1 MNFDE
6 FLKRKPAVDTPN
18 GEMVGVGLDVP
29 MPEQRPA
36 EQELATEGAKMKRRT
51 EWWNEPNYT
60 QAVEAQ
66 RKAAMEAAERDV
78 NRAKRER
85 DAALITD
92 MADVF
97 TRMVAQR
104 GSGAWMMPSV
114 ENRAGAANEAYTN
127 ALRRKDG
134 LAVDY
139 DGKLFQARVQD
150 FQNKRKQQQADR
162 EYELAVDKAK
172 RDAEQQA
179 YENAVKRAELAIAQA
194 KNEDE
199 RLRAWA
205 KLDNDMKI
213 AGMNNATRMKV
224 QDEITKRAGMYGYG
238 RSAVKEID
246 LGGGQF
252 IEVDRGRWSSPNKP
266 AIAKIVKQAIINE
279 MSQKEKDA
287 FKKMG
292 WLPIS
297 LQQKYGFQTVS
308 DMTTNRLFDKWRDF
322 DASIEYVK
330 KHYGVD
336 SRSYQDDYDNDPNAE
351 EGKKEDI
358 SKPNWGESK
367 ENNDTDW

>member
-18 GEMVGVGLDVP
+18 GEIEGVGLDVP

-36 EQELATEGAKMKRRT
+36 EQELATEGAKLKRRT
-51 EWWNEPNYT
+51 EWWNEPNYA

-172 RDAEQQA
+172 RETKQQA
-179 YENAVKRAELAIAQA
+179 FENALAMAKFEAEKGKKNLDILLQQGRIDEQKYKAEKAKIEASYANRVQQSIIA
-194 KNEDE
+194 KNNAAQGEYIAYDEDGVPHQFKTAKAQE
-199 RLRAWA
+199 QYAREHGTWEEIPGTTESVRIGSNGFGMPDTTRTTTTRVIGGRAF
-205 KLDNDMKI
+205 N
-213 AGMNNATRMKV
+213 
-224 QDEITKRAGMYGYG
+224 
-238 RSAVKEID
+238 
-246 LGGGQF
+246 
-252 IEVDRGRWSSPNKP
+252 P
-266 AIAKIVKQAIINE
+266 
-279 MSQKEKDA
+279 KEKKKGKTMPGVNNEN
-287 FKKMG
+287 KKMPG
-292 WLPIS
+292 
-297 LQQKYGFQTVS
+297 
-308 DMTTNRLFDKWRDF
+308 
-322 DASIEYVK
+322 VK
-330 KHYGVD
+330 
-336 SRSYQDDYDNDPNAE
+336 
-351 EGKKEDI
+351 
-358 SKPNWGESK
+358 
-367 ENNDTDW
+367 

>member
-29 MPEQRPA
+29 MPEQKPA

-104 GSGAWMMPSV
+104 GGGAWMMPSV

-224 QDEITKRAGMYGYG
+224 QDEITKRAGMYGGGRGYSELFDVG
-238 RSAVKEID
+238 DGKFIELDKRKMTALNKSAIADAIRSAIME
-246 LGGGQF
+246 
-252 IEVDRGRWSSPNKP
+252 
-266 AIAKIVKQAIINE
+266 E
-279 MSQKEKDA
+279 MSDEERQTGYFGDKL
-287 FKKMG
+287 KKKLG
-292 WLPIS
+292 VDKLS
-297 LQQKYGFQTVS
+297 DLNYNELYNLRGKYT
-308 DMTTNRLFDKWRDF
+308 DYIR
-322 DASIEYVK
+322 
-330 KHYGVD
+330 KHYGFDGISGGASINQWDD
-336 SRSYQDDYDNDPNAE
+336 SEEDNPDKDFE
-351 EGKKEDI
+351 
-358 SKPNWGESK
+358 
-367 ENNDTDW
+367 